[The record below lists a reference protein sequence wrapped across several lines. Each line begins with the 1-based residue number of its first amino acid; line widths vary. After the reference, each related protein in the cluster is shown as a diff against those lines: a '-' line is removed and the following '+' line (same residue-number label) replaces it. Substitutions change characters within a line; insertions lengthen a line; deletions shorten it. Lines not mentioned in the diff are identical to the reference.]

1 MRARI
6 EITDYAN
13 VIAGAV
19 CPRIAGDFCPG
30 LAGNPAG
37 SMECCRQAMCYE
49 NSHSNTVRT
58 AWSSISCILFWLP

>member
-1 MRARI
+1 MKI
-6 EITDYAN
+6 ELVGLSEDNMKQCFDLKVASEQMQYI

-37 SMECCRQAMCYE
+37 SMECCKSAEQNQQ
-49 NSHSNTVRT
+49 NS
-58 AWSSISCILFWLP
+58 L